1 MMSNDDFNKLGANV
15 VAITLIMMLLGS
27 LVWMIKWAIG

>member
-1 MMSNDDFNKLGANV
+1 MMSNDDFNKLCANV